1 MNKKLLR
8 LKIQSPYDKIN
19 NCIRRKKGV
28 KEIERKAKTLI
39 KQRFSDR

>member
-1 MNKKLLR
+1 MNKKAV
-8 LKIQSPYDKIN
+8 KIENTEPYDKIN

-39 KQRFSDR
+39 KQRVSDR